1 MMAGK
6 HVFGKVDLT
15 REEREANRRIWEAT
29 KDEPSPEEFERRLG
43 PGTPVTDPETVVSRL
58 AIAHKLGVAREKAG
72 LSQAQLAEKLG
83 TDQASI
89 SRIERG
95 QRNITLETLAKL
107 AKVLGLKV
115 TLEPVEKE

>member
-1 MMAGK
+1 MAYK
-6 HVFGKVDLT
+6 HVFGKVELT
-15 REEREANRRIWEAT
+15 REEREAERRIREAT
-29 KDEPSPEEFERRLG
+29 KDRPSPEEFDRRLG
-43 PGTPVTDPETVVSRL
+43 PGTPVTDPDTEFLRA
-58 AIAHKLGVAREKAG
+58 AIVHKLAVAREKAG

-107 AKVLGLKV
+107 AKVLGLRV
-115 TLEPVEKE
+115 TIEAVEKK